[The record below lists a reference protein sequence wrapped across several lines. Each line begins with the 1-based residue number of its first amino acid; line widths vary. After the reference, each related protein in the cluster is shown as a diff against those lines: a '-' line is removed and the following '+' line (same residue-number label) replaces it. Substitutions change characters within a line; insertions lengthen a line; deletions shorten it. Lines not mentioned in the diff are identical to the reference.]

1 MTRNTT
7 PFRRRTV
14 LKTIGALGTIGGVSG
29 VASARGN
36 GASAQLELV
45 GHTTL
50 GARDGGNTYGAVR
63 EDLDLAAVGSFYMG
77 GNELRIVDIS
87 DKTDPTLVSTI
98 GTDPEGAS
106 TDIRNVD
113 IHPAEPWV
121 LVANEGGEDAGW
133 AIVDVSDRQNPE
145 LVGSFTVDDA
155 PSGVHNVL
163 GFQDDYVITVG
174 HGRGMVAYDVSDP
187 ENPVEVSQFQMP
199 HAHEDGGHHDGHG
212 ETIHAA
218 HARGDHVFL
227 AHWNRGMY
235 VLDMSDP
242 ASPEVA
248 ASFDYTEE
256 EADVPLRRAH
266 HTTPHPSKDLCLVG
280 EEVGHGMPGY
290 KHVVSFDLDTG
301 ETELLSSFQFPQH
314 AQQPTSNQGYWW
326 TGHFSDWGVDDQQ
339 DVVFSGDYK
348 AGVQVFDLS
357 DPTDPDRIDQYMPT
371 EGVGEVRKADPER
384 LDLID
389 NVPFTWSAESSMAG
403 DSGLV
408 YVSDITT
415 GFYVLSLEGY

>member
-1 MTRNTT
+1 MTHDTT

-14 LKTIGALGTIGGVSG
+14 LKTLGALGTIGGVSG
-29 VASARGN
+29 VASARRN
-36 GASAQLELV
+36 GSSARLELV

-77 GNELRIVDIS
+77 GNELRLVDIEQP
-87 DKTDPTLVSTI
+87 DDPRLVSTI
-98 GTDPEGAS
+98 GTDPAGVS
-106 TDIRNVD
+106 SDIRNVD
-113 IHPAEPWV
+113 IHPSEPWV
-121 LVANEGGEDAGW
+121 LVGNEGGEDAGW
-133 AIVDVSDRQNPE
+133 AIVDVSDRHDPD
-145 LVGSFTVDDA
+145 LFGPFTVEDA
-155 PSGVHNVL
+155 PSGAHNVL
-163 GFQDDYVITVG
+163 GFKDDYAIAVG
-174 HGRGMVAYDVSDP
+174 HGRGMVAYDISDP
-187 ENPVEVSQFQMP
+187 ANPVEVSQFQMP
-199 HAHEDGGHHDGHG
+199 AAEHDDGHDHEGEG

-242 ASPEVA
+242 ADPTVA

-256 EADVPLRRAH
+256 DADVPLRSCH
-266 HTTPHPSKDLCLVG
+266 HATPHPSKDLCLLG
-280 EEVGHGMPGY
+280 EEVGHDLPGY
-290 KHVVSFDLDTG
+290 KHAVSFDLDTG

-314 AQQPTSNQGYWW
+314 AQQNSNQGYWW
-326 TGHFSDWGVDDQQ
+326 TGHFSDWGVGDQE

-357 DPTDPDRIDQYMPT
+357 DPADPDRIDQYMPT
-371 EGVGEVRKADPER
+371 EGVGEVRDADPER

-403 DSGLV
+403 DSGYV